1 MFEQLKTAWK
11 CFSCNLLLD
20 NFCFGHFR
28 QHLLQAAV
36 PSQFVMQ
43 RPLSGIKCT
52 EAPCTPQTQAKEN
65 KQEGET
71 QAKTAVISLRHFLCQ
86 LLLHKLC
93 ELWSTLTCI

>member
-1 MFEQLKTAWK
+1 MIMFEQLKTAWK

-52 EAPCTPQTQAKEN
+52 EAPCTPQTPTKEN

-71 QAKTAVISLRHFLCQ
+71 QANTAVHFIRHAFTQ
-86 LLLHKLC
+86 
-93 ELWSTLTCI
+93 